1 MDEAILDDMSRS
13 LVWVCRVFAV
23 LWCFALCLGSAL
35 HDHNPGVEKLLVPGY
50 VLMGVAMGAW
60 ARIDARGGRGGSATA
75 WALGVFCAVAG
86 GLGALH
92 DATFSVVPAAVAAL
106 VAGGECTL
114 GPAVAVTG
122 AGVLGTLV
130 AAIVAGTA
138 QPPLLVGLPAT
149 LVSGLFIGRHL
160 RASQVREAQ
169 AVELLE
175 RTRELQVQQRRADVL
190 DERTRIAREI
200 HDVLAHSLGSLSI
213 QIQAARAVLA
223 DGGEVAMVL
232 DVLADAQRLATGGL
246 AETRRALHALRADSF
261 SLEGELRTLAAGHTG
276 LHAAD
281 VAVEIEGAQG
291 ELDPAA
297 ATTLLRVAQE
307 ALVNAAKHAPGRRV
321 GLRLE
326 YGEEQVRL
334 TVRNAL
340 GAAQGARAGA
350 LSTADSG
357 FGLAGMRERLLLAGG
372 GLEAGVRG
380 EEWIAEAALPSAGV
394 GAGAA
399 GTGIG
404 SGAAAEPVGSAPSRP
419 AEGARA

>member
-1 MDEAILDDMSRS
+1 MEKAILEDMSRS

-23 LWCFALCLGSAL
+23 AWCFALCLGSAL
-35 HDHNPGVEKLLVPGY
+35 HDHDPGVEKLLIPGY

-60 ARIDARGGRGGSATA
+60 ARIDARGGRGGLPAT
-75 WALGVFCAVAG
+75 WALGVFCGVAG
-86 GLGALH
+86 VLSALH
-92 DATFSVVPAAVAAL
+92 DATFSIVPAAVAAL
-106 VAGGECTL
+106 VAGGECAL
-114 GPAVAVTG
+114 GAAAVVTG
-122 AGVLGTLV
+122 VGVLSTLV
-130 AAIVAGTA
+130 TAIVAGTA
-138 QPPLLVGLPAT
+138 QLPLLVGLPAT

-223 DGGEVAMVL
+223 DGGDVAMVL
-232 DVLADAQRLATGGL
+232 DVLADAQRLAAGGL

-276 LHAAD
+276 LHGAA
-281 VAVEIEGAQG
+281 VTVGIEGAQG

-297 ATTLLRVAQE
+297 AMTLLRVAQE
-307 ALVNAAKHAPGRRV
+307 ALVNAAKHAPGRPV

-334 TVRNAL
+334 SVRNAL
-340 GAAQGARAGA
+340 GAAQGARTGA

-380 EEWIAEAALPSAGV
+380 EEWIVEAALPRA
-394 GAGAA
+394 
-399 GTGIG
+399 G
-404 SGAAAEPVGSAPSRP
+404 SGSESAAEPVGSAPSRP
-419 AEGARA
+419 AEEARA

>member
-1 MDEAILDDMSRS
+1 MRAAILDGMSRS
-13 LVWVCRVFAV
+13 QVWVGRVFAV
-23 LWCFALCLGSAL
+23 VWCFALCLGSAL
-35 HDHNPGVEKLLVPGY
+35 HDHDSGVEKLIVPGY
-50 VLMGVAMGAW
+50 LVLGLAMGAL
-60 ARIDARGGRGGSATA
+60 ARIDARRGRDASAVLARA
-75 WALGVFCAVAG
+75 WVLGVFGAVAG
-86 GLGALH
+86 GLSALD
-92 DATFSVVPAAVAAL
+92 DATFSVVPAAVAAM
-106 VAGGECTL
+106 VAGAECAL
-114 GPAVAVTG
+114 AQAAAVAAVAV
-122 AGVLGTLV
+122 LSTLM
-130 AAIVAGTA
+130 AAIIAGTA
-138 QPPLLVGLPAT
+138 QLPLLIGLPAT
-149 LVSGLFIGRHL
+149 IVSGLFLGRHL
-160 RASQVREAQ
+160 RASQERASQ

-223 DGGEVAMVL
+223 DGGDVAMVL

-261 SLEGELRTLAAGHTG
+261 SVEGELRTLAADHTG
-276 LHAAD
+276 LHAA
-281 VAVEIEGAQG
+281 AVTVGIEGEQG

-297 ATTLLRVAQE
+297 AMTLLRVAQE
-307 ALVNAAKHAPGRRV
+307 ALVNAAKHAPGRPV

-334 TVRNAL
+334 SVRNAL
-340 GAAQGARAGA
+340 GAAADARAGT

-372 GLEAGVRG
+372 GLEAGARG
-380 EEWIAEAALPSAGV
+380 DEWIVEAVLPAAGSEVAAGSGSEAAAGSA
-394 GAGAA
+394 AGA
-399 GTGIG
+399 
-404 SGAAAEPVGSAPSRP
+404 RP